1 MPVATVMGINKFA
14 SFCGTLTATG
24 QFVRRIT
31 VPWKMLLPAAMLA
44 FLASYSGAR
53 LVSYIPV
60 QYMKPAMLAIMAVMF
75 VYTFCKKDLGQ
86 AVRTTALSRKETAWG
101 LFFGALI
108 GFYDGV
114 FGPGHRRPAGL
125 YFSCAFFAY
134 GFLAATA
141 SARVVDLT
149 TNLAALKFSVP
160 NGRYI
165 VWAWALPLA
174 LANLSGGLV
183 GAHLAMRGGGEFL
196 RYGFMALLCIMIGKF
211 SWDLIALRACSQ
223 SITRRSFRYQNAP
236 AALKMLARCPTLL
249 RFRLASTPFPLK
261 TLHTIA
267 GVMKCEQA
275 LSPCKF
281 MLFLILL
288 KH

>member
-1 MPVATVMGINKFA
+1 MDAHLIFLLTLGFLAGLMDAAVGGGGLLQIPGLFNFLPRNMPVATVMGINKFA

-24 QFVRRIT
+24 QFVRRIA

-114 FGPGHRRPAGL
+114 FGPGTGSFLMLGFVALAGFGIL
-125 YFSCAFFAY
+125 KATAHTKFLNFGSNVGAFAV
-134 GFLAATA
+134 FLASGAVLWKVGLLMGA
-141 SARVVDLT
+141 GQFLGAQLGSRFAMKQGARIIKPLLVTVSIA
-149 TNLAALKFSVP
+149 LAIRLLADPQHPV
-160 NGRYI
+160 R
-165 VWAWALPLA
+165 VWAA
-174 LANLSGGLV
+174 
-183 GAHLAMRGGGEFL
+183 
-196 RYGFMALLCIMIGKF
+196 
-211 SWDLIALRACSQ
+211 
-223 SITRRSFRYQNAP
+223 SF
-236 AALKMLARCPTLL
+236 
-249 RFRLASTPFPLK
+249 
-261 TLHTIA
+261 
-267 GVMKCEQA
+267 
-275 LSPCKF
+275 
-281 MLFLILL
+281 
-288 KH
+288 